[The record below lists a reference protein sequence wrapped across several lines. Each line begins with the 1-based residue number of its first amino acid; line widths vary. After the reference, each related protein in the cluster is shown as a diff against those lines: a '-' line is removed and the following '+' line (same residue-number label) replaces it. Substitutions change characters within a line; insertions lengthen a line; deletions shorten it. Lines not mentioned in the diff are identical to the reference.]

1 MSFWRI
7 FSKNWWFNG
16 FVILRHL
23 TIFGPLRGGWV
34 KSRLSKKNF
43 FGGSS
48 SVKIFITTKKLCSH
62 SKNRA
67 PYISRRACKSKRKRR
82 FLKKLTSWYLVIRTD
97 FWFWIFS
104 DLWIK
109 KNFRKTIREEK
120 NRKIYF
126 WKKYF
131 FLKKRR
137 FLKKLTSWYLVIR
150 TDFGFWIF
158 SDL

>member
-1 MSFWRI
+1 MNLI
-7 FSKNWWFNG
+7 E
-16 FVILRHL
+16 
-23 TIFGPLRGGWV
+23 TPLRGGGGGWKV
-34 KSRLSKKNF
+34 DFRKKNF

-48 SVKIFITTKKLCSH
+48 SVKIFISTKKLCSH

-131 FLKKRR
+131 FFEK
-137 FLKKLTSWYLVIR
+137 TSIFEKINILISRYSDRL
-150 TDFGFWIF
+150 WI
-158 SDL
+158 LNI